1 MAYKYYPVYLDK
13 LAKSPKNDWID
24 DAQALVDDQFYDS
37 SDWYTIQE
45 ETSFAS
51 GEYQDI
57 DVRINHVVSTTT
69 GANRGDDWKKILFKD
84 LSKSIQV
91 GAMFIF
97 DSNYWIVVN
106 TDSLSTTG
114 SVCTVRR
121 CNNTLR
127 WIDGAG
133 AKHSVPCVLDY
144 SIQENRD
151 YASAT
156 SKVVSPSGLLEI
168 ISQLN
173 TITNSIK
180 SSTRFLFGNP
190 DNWTGYRVQGGGIHN
205 FLNPTTETFSTTGI
219 LKLTLGVTQINESV
233 DDLVN
238 GYANQT
244 ENNYTISLNNSSITG
259 SIGETYQLEAIVY
272 EGGVIVSRDVEW
284 SSDDSLVATVGVSG
298 LVTFISDGTAT
309 ITVSLDGDSAVLD
322 TCDALVDGTPISEY
336 YVDVSPESNNIL
348 EGDTQVYAVTLE
360 LNGATQVDTFTFS
373 DVSPSSIS
381 DKYIFT
387 SIDGNSF
394 SIENVEK
401 SPSGDVIVRAVSGVH
416 TKDITIKL
424 SGAW

>member
-127 WIDGAG
+127 WIDNAG

-190 DNWTGYRVQGGGIHN
+190 DNWTAYRVQGGGIHN
-205 FLNPTTETFSTTGI
+205 FLNPTTETFSTMGI